1 MGKEAGATPQ
11 SPDYSKLLPQQE
23 ASNLRQYQTQLEG
36 SRTNQVGPTGSQT
49 WGKTTAF
56 DDAGYQKALAEW
68 QAGNSQ
74 GTWNP
79 PVTTPAGTNPDGS
92 LPGVDGGG
100 GAATTTP
107 GYWSGATGSGI
118 PSPEKS
124 QFNHDTWTLTNSL
137 SPEQQALYSATTGA
151 QVGAATGAQAATANP
166 FSLEGLPDVQSNPLL
181 NPSTGGAAGRIGGY
195 EGQIGG
201 LNPMS
206 YYAKAADALY
216 GQNTRYLDPQYQQ
229 QQSALESRLAEQGFV
244 PGTPAYMQAM
254 DQFSQ
259 GRERAYAD
267 ARDRSTSGGVAA
279 GNQTFGNSLA
289 GLQSQISAALQSGG
303 VSRQEGL
310 DANAVSKQLYDQ
322 TTGDRTRGLSELLTS
337 RNQPINELAA
347 LLSKNAVGGTGGQ
360 NPAQFST
367 PNLGGVDQIGAAN
380 ANYSNQLGLYNAGV
394 SSDNATKSAIA
405 SLLAAF
411 ATSDRRLKSH
421 IQKVGTSRKGF
432 PLYIFQYLASPGEWE
447 LGVMADEV
455 PSSMKFLHADGFWR
469 VDYSKV
475 WG

>member
-1 MGKEAGATPQ
+1 VGKEAGATPQ
-11 SPDYSKLLPQQE
+11 SPDYSKLIPQQE

-36 SRTNQVGPTGSQT
+36 SRANQVGPTGSQT
-49 WGKTTAF
+49 WGKASTF

-68 QAGNSQ
+68 QTGNSQ
-74 GTWNP
+74 GTWVP
-79 PVTTPAGTNPDGS
+79 GSPATPGTGQGDGGYIEGTPAS
-92 LPGVDGGG
+92 S
-100 GAATTTP
+100 
-107 GYWSGATGSGI
+107 GYWTGGSSSGT

-124 QFNHDTWTLTNSL
+124 HFNHDQWTLTNTL
-137 SPEQQALYSATTGA
+137 SPEQQALYDAQTGA
-151 QVGAATGAQAATANP
+151 QVGAARGAQAAVGSP
-166 FSLEGLPDVQSNPLL
+166 FSLDGLPEVQSSPLV

-195 EGQIGG
+195 EGKIGG
-201 LNPMS
+201 HDPMS

-244 PGTPAYMQAM
+244 PGTPAYQQAM

-267 ARDRSTSGGVAA
+267 ARDRATSGGVVA
-279 GNQTFGNSLA
+279 GNSAFGNSLS
-289 GLQSQISAALQSGG
+289 GLQAQIAAALQGGG
-303 VSRQEGL
+303 VERQGGL
-310 DANAVSKQLYDQ
+310 DANQVSEQLYDRS
-322 TTGDRTRGLSELLTS
+322 TGDRTRGLSELLTS

-347 LLSKNAVGGTGGQ
+347 LLGKNPVGGSGS

-380 ANYSNQLGLYNAGV
+380 ADYSNQLGLYNAGV

-411 ATSDRRLKSH
+411 VTKSDRRLKTE
-421 IQKVGTSRKGF
+421 IQRVGTSRKGF

-455 PSSMKFLHADGFWR
+455 PASMKFRHYDGFWR

-475 WG
+475 WA